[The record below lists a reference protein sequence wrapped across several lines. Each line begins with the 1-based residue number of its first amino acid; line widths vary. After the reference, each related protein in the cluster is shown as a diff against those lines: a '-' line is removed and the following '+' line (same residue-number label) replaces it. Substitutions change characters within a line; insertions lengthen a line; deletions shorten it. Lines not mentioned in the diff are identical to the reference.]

1 MALSFSGTASNW
13 HQRATWGMTLGLIAA
28 LSLLVT
34 LRPGVLGALSTS
46 FEYDTLDFWFALR
59 DARQSQSVAILA
71 IDEATVRRWN
81 GDSFR
86 ATDIARTLD
95 LLKESGASGVALS
108 LPQLCD
114 PNLRFEGEAQL
125 VAAIKANGRV
135 TLPLE
140 LRSTSAGNWS
150 EPNQSTPAPGKK
162 SEQKS
167 AQKSAQDKIAQS
179 QIAARRWSISQRE
192 IDQLERETGS
202 DFDADSQKINGPAI
216 SVASETKGRGQ
227 DVSADSSSVTWR
239 LAAPSSALLEAAAGV
254 GHLNFSLDRFGR
266 ARRLPLY
273 LGLEGR
279 YYPAFST
286 ASAQSVEVTP
296 RGASADGFLLN
307 YPYGVQPDTKPDT
320 ENEDATKNEAA
331 PSRES
336 ADSEITRPDDVA
348 APRGEL
354 PAFPTLSLAAA
365 LENPRLLKKF
375 AGRVVVIGATAPGVA
390 SFYPTPTG
398 RRVSAAELQAIAL
411 DNQLSGTPLRRA
423 PEVWHWLFSILPG
436 VIVGGF
442 AASRRPAWS
451 GPVALLC
458 VLTVALAS
466 IGLFWQDVW
475 LDTSVPWLTIALT
488 FLVGVIGR
496 SRRQERESTHI
507 ASTVEALT
515 RVSDII
521 AAQTRQW
528 DLLDRVC
535 HFATTVLSANG
546 ASALILDETGQ
557 TLTFAAALGPGS
569 DNLLGQTLQIGEGIA
584 GHVAKSGEVAIIQ
597 EARGDERFAARLD
610 SHIGFSTRN
619 ILCVPLRV
627 RERILGVI
635 EVVNRENG
643 APFTPADAEMLQAV
657 ANQAAVALD
666 NARLYERLAQR
677 VEQSQ
682 GALEIANH
690 QLLADKNLLQTVLH
704 SMTDGVVVTDA
715 GGQIQLLNPAS
726 ETLLPELGRAA
737 IGQNLARVMEDFPL
751 AALPLSRQTQNTE
764 SVILYRGD
772 LDAPRSIEART
783 APLIQP
789 DGAFAGLI
797 AVFADV
803 TQRKNIEQAKS
814 DFVSF
819 VAHEMRSPL
828 TSISGFSAMLQK
840 SENAAITGGVPI
852 PPASRTRF
860 LGLIHDESE
869 RLTRLINNLLDVAK
883 LEAGRVIELNRD
895 TCDFARIAGAAL
907 ESQRAYSSRHT
918 LKRDFP
924 NDLPPLFADA
934 DKVTQI
940 LINLLSNALKYSPGG
955 QVTLGARRVEIQ
967 KETEIKTAFLQIS
980 VSDQGPGI
988 APEQRAVLFSRFG
1001 RAPGEAQGAGSR
1013 AKPMGTGLGLF
1024 LTKHLVESHG
1034 GQIWVESETGRGAT
1048 FCFTLPLAPEN

>member
-1 MALSFSGTASNW
+1 MARISSGTASNW

-28 LSLLVT
+28 LSLLLT

-59 DARQSQSVAILA
+59 DARQSQNVAVLA
-71 IDEATVRRWN
+71 IDEATIRRWN
-81 GDSFR
+81 GENFR
-86 ATDIARTLD
+86 ARDIARAI
-95 LLKESGASGVALS
+95 LLLQKSGARGVALD

-114 PNLRFEGEAQL
+114 ANLKFEGEAEL
-125 VAAIKANGRV
+125 IAAMKQNGRV

-140 LRSTSAGNWS
+140 LREIAAKNPLFGPESVAIGAIPTDTASK
-150 EPNQSTPAPGKK
+150 NQ
-162 SEQKS
+162 
-167 AQKSAQDKIAQS
+167 IARS
-179 QIAARRWSISQRE
+179 QMAARRWALTR
-192 IDQLERETGS
+192 RETDVQAMGK
-202 DFDADSQKINGPAI
+202 AEVLA
-216 SVASETKGRGQ
+216 ASE
-227 DVSADSSSVTWR
+227 WR
-239 LAAPSSALLEAAAGV
+239 IAAPSPALLAAAAGV
-254 GHLNFSLDRFGR
+254 GHLNFALDRFGR
-266 ARRLPLY
+266 ARQLPLY
-273 LGLEGR
+273 LGFEGR
-279 YYPAFST
+279 YYPAFSA
-286 ASAQSVEVTP
+286 ASALSVGVLP
-296 RGASADGFLLN
+296 ARGGEESLMLN
-307 YPYGVQPDTKPDT
+307 YPYGARDSL
-320 ENEDATKNEAA
+320 ENDGNSARSTINNANASSASVNNANASSINANGDA
-331 PSRES
+331 SQS
-336 ADSEITRPDDVA
+336 AQ
-348 APRGEL
+348 L
-354 PAFPTLSLAAA
+354 PAFPTISLGFA
-365 LENPRLLKKF
+365 LENPAVL
-375 AGRVVVIGATAPGVA
+375 AAVANRVVVIGTTASG
-390 SFYPTPTG
+390 SSSRYPTPPG
-398 RRVSAAELQAIAL
+398 QRISATELQAVAL
-411 DNQLSGTPLRRA
+411 DNLLSGAPLRRA

-442 AASRRPAWS
+442 AASRRPTWS

-466 IGLFWQDVW
+466 IGLFWQDIW

-496 SRRQERESTHI
+496 SRRQERENTHI

-535 HFATTVLSANG
+535 HFATTVLSATG
-546 ASALILDETGQ
+546 ASALTLDEKGE
-557 TLTFAAALGPGS
+557 TLTFEAALGPGS
-569 DNLLGQTLQIGEGIA
+569 DKLLGQKLKIGEGIA
-584 GHVAKSGEVAIIQ
+584 GYVAQSGETAIVQ
-597 EARGDERFAARLD
+597 EARGDERFTARLD

-643 APFTPADAEMLQAV
+643 APFTSADAEMLQAV

-666 NARLYERLAQR
+666 NARLYDRLAQR

-682 GALEIANH
+682 GALAIANR

-715 GGQIQLLNPAS
+715 GGKIQLLNPAS
-726 ETLLPELGRAA
+726 ETLLPELGRDVA
-737 IGQNLARVMEDFPL
+737 GQNLARVLEDFSLASQPL
-751 AALPLSRQTQNTE
+751 E
-764 SVILYRGD
+764 SAGEREQDPVVLYRGNV
-772 LDAPRSIEART
+772 DAPRFIEART
-783 APLIQP
+783 APLKTP
-789 DGAFAGLI
+789 DGAFAGLV

-803 TQRKNIEQAKS
+803 TQRKNIERAKS

-840 SENAAITGGVPI
+840 SEGALQSGSAPI
-852 PPASRTRF
+852 PAASRTRF

-883 LEAGRVIELNRD
+883 LEAGREIELNRD
-895 TCDFARIAGAAL
+895 NCDFGRIAGLAL
-907 ESQRAYSSRHT
+907 DSQRAYSSRHA
-918 LKRDFP
+918 LKRDFEP
-924 NDLPPLFADA
+924 DLPPIFADA

-955 QVTLGARRVEIQ
+955 QITLSARRVENWL
-967 KETEIKTAFLQIS
+967 EVS

-1001 RAPGEAQGAGSR
+1001 RTPSQAQGAGSQ
-1013 AKPMGTGLGLF
+1013 AKPTGTGLGLF

-1034 GQIWVESETGRGAT
+1034 GIIWVESETGQGAV
-1048 FCFTLPLAPEN
+1048 FRFTLPIAPE

>member
-1 MALSFSGTASNW
+1 MARLSSGNSSNW

-28 LSLLVT
+28 LSLLLT

-59 DARQSQSVAILA
+59 DARQSQNVAILA
-71 IDEATVRRWN
+71 IDETTVRKWN
-81 GDSFR
+81 GENFR
-86 ATDIARTLD
+86 ARDLSRALLLLQKFGAR
-95 LLKESGASGVALS
+95 GVALN

-114 PNLRFEGEAQL
+114 PNLHFDGEGEL
-125 VAAIKANGRV
+125 IAAIKKNGRV

-140 LRSTSAGNWS
+140 LRLIDTQQLNTQQLARATKNQGANSNASASSNS
-150 EPNQSTPAPGKK
+150 RSNAV
-162 SEQKS
+162 
-167 AQKSAQDKIAQS
+167 
-179 QIAARRWSISQRE
+179 RRWALSPRE
-192 IDQLERETGS
+192 ADRLENDRQVTGES
-202 DFDADSQKINGPAI
+202 EDLPA
-216 SVASETKGRGQ
+216 TQ
-227 DVSADSSSVTWR
+227 WR
-239 LAAPSSALLEAAAGV
+239 MAAPSTALLNAAAGV
-254 GHLNFSLDRFGR
+254 GHLNFAIDRFGR

-273 LGLEGR
+273 LGFEGR
-279 YYPAFST
+279 FYPAFSA
-286 ASAQSVEVTP
+286 ASALSVGTLPP
-296 RGASADGFLLN
+296 RASEDSLLLN
-307 YPYGVQPDTKPDT
+307 YPYGAHET
-320 ENEDATKNEAA
+320 TKNDGARNRQNANEQ
-331 PSRES
+331 S
-336 ADSEITRPDDVA
+336 ANEQSANTT
-348 APRGEL
+348 PRTDL
-354 PAFPTLSLAAA
+354 RAFPTISLALA
-365 LENPRLLKKF
+365 LENPQLLTSV
-375 AGRVVVIGATAPGVA
+375 ANRVVIIGATAPGTA
-390 SFYPTPTG
+390 PFFPTPPG
-398 RRVSAAELQAIAL
+398 QRISASELQAVAL
-411 DNQLSGTPLRRA
+411 DNQLSRAPLHRA

-442 AASRRPAWS
+442 AASRRPTWS

-466 IGLFWQDVW
+466 IGLFWQDIW

-496 SRRQERESTHI
+496 SRRQERENTHI

-535 HFATTVLSANG
+535 HFATTVLSATG
-546 ASALILDETGQ
+546 ASALILDEKSEI
-557 TLTFAAALGPGS
+557 LTFAAALGPGS
-569 DNLLGQTLQIGEGIA
+569 DLLLGQKMKVGEGIA
-584 GHVAKSGEVAIIQ
+584 GHVAQSGETAIVH
-597 EARGDERFAARLD
+597 EARGDERFTARLD

-643 APFTPADAEMLQAV
+643 APFTPDDAELLQAV

-666 NARLYERLAQR
+666 NARLYDRLAQR
-677 VEQSQ
+677 VEESQS
-682 GALEIANH
+682 ALAVANR

-715 GGQIQLLNPAS
+715 GGKIQLLNPAAAA
-726 ETLLPELGRAA
+726 LLPELGRNVV
-737 IGQNLARVMEDFPL
+737 GQKLARLVEDFSL
-751 AALPLSRQTQNTE
+751 AALPLAAHLE
-764 SVILYRGD
+764 EAVVLYRGD
-772 LDAPRSIEART
+772 IDAPRFIEARA
-783 APLIQP
+783 APLKTP
-789 DGAFAGLI
+789 DGALAGLV

-840 SENAAITGGVPI
+840 SENASNTGGLPI
-852 PPASRTRF
+852 PAASKTRF

-869 RLTRLINNLLDVAK
+869 RLTRLINNLLDVAR
-883 LEAGRVIELNRD
+883 LEAGHVIELNRD
-895 TCDFARIAGAAL
+895 ACDFLRIANMAL

-918 LKRDFP
+918 LKRDFDG
-924 NDLPPLFADA
+924 DLPPIFADA

-955 QVTLGARRVEIQ
+955 EVRLGARAVDNCLEVW
-967 KETEIKTAFLQIS
+967 

-1013 AKPMGTGLGLF
+1013 AKPTGTGLGLF

-1034 GQIWVESETGRGAT
+1034 GTLWVESQSGRGAT
-1048 FCFTLPLAPEN
+1048 FRFTLPLAPI